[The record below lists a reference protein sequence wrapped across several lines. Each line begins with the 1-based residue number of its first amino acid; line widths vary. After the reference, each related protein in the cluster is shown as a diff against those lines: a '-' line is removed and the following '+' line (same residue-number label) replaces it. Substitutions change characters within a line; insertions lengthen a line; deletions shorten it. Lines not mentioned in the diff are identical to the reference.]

1 MLCKICYNKTI
12 VKFDAFSNFN
22 NERMIRMKRLIA
34 LLLVMLL
41 VLCGCKKAP
50 EPTVP
55 STEPSTVEETQETK
69 KPDKETTPETT
80 KVNLPYQNPL
90 TGEGLA
96 KPYKGRVTTVVVD
109 NIEECL
115 PQRGIAEADM
125 IYELETEGG
134 ITRLLAVFTDPT
146 AADDLGPIR
155 SDRSFFNNINVS
167 YGGTVV
173 HCGGSGAGLGG
184 CYDDSGVKI
193 KDWSHIDV
201 GNYEKS
207 HCYRDKDRIAAG
219 YHSWDVLF
227 TYGEKVADMLKKTGK
242 DTVGKEETDFGLTFD
257 EDVKLKGDKAEKI
270 TVKFRWWKTTT
281 MTYDKKTGLYK
292 ASQYDAPHIDEN
304 TGETLSYKN
313 VFVLYVDQWGVDDGK
328 YVRSYY
334 DLVGSGKGHFAT
346 GGKIVP
352 IQWHREDLYG
362 PFSYTL
368 EDGTPLTLGVGTSY
382 FGIVHHSRTAIYE

>member
-1 MLCKICYNKTI
+1 
-12 VKFDAFSNFN
+12 
-22 NERMIRMKRLIA
+22 MKRVFA
-34 LLLVMLL
+34 LLLVVLL
-41 VLCGCKKAP
+41 LLCGCKKAP
-50 EPTVP
+50 EPTEP
-55 STEPSTVEETQETK
+55 STEPSTAETTEEATKPTK
-69 KPDKETTPETT
+69 KPQDETTAAE
-80 KVNLPYQNPL
+80 LPYQNPL

-96 KPYKGRVTTVVVD
+96 KPFKGRVTTVVID

-146 AADDLGPIR
+146 AADDLGPVR
-155 SDRSFFNNINVS
+155 SDRSFFNNITVS
-167 YGGTVV
+167 YDGTIF

-184 CYDDSGVKI
+184 CYDDSGIKI
-193 KDWSHIDV
+193 NNWSHVDV

-207 HCYRDKDRIAAG
+207 HCYRDQARIAAG

-227 TYGEKVADMLKKTGK
+227 TYGEKVQDMLKKNGK
-242 DTVGKEETDFGLTFD
+242 DTVGKEETDFGLLFD
-257 EDVKLKGDKAEKI
+257 KNVKLKGDKAEKI
-270 TVKFRWWKTTT
+270 TVKFKWWKTTT
-281 MTYDKKTGLYK
+281 MTYDAKTGLYT
-292 ASQYDAPHIDEN
+292 AAQYGDPHIDEN
-304 TGETLSYKN
+304 TGETISYKN
-313 VFVLYVDQWGVDDGK
+313 VFVLYADQWGVDDGV

-382 FGIVHHSRTAIYE
+382 VGVVDDSRTVIYE